1 MIDSTDHHTAR
12 PRRRATSVKIG
23 AAAAALAIAATF
35 AAMALA
41 SSSTS
46 IDSASNSSLGE
57 HILVNSSG
65 RTLYELSPETT
76 SHLLCKSSEC
86 LKFWPPLTASSAK
99 DVKLGSGV
107 HGKVGI
113 LHRSGGTSQVTLNGH
128 PLYFFSEDKGRGEA
142 NGQNLQSFGGT
153 WHVLTG
159 SGSPS
164 SKAAGKTNAPAAA
177 APAAPTGSTGSSA
190 PAGSSAPSSS
200 GSEGSGGWSY

>member
-1 MIDSTDHHTAR
+1 MIDSTDHHATP
-12 PRRRATSVKIG
+12 PRRRATIVKIG
-23 AAAAALAIAATF
+23 ASVAALALAATF

-57 HILVNSSG
+57 HILVGSSG
-65 RTLYELSPETT
+65 RTLYVLSPETT

-107 HGKVGI
+107 HGAVGI

-128 PLYFFSEDKGRGEA
+128 PLYYFAGDSGRDEVG
-142 NGQNLQSFGGT
+142 GQNFKSFGGT
-153 WHVLTG
+153 WHVLSD
-159 SGSPS
+159 SGQPS
-164 SKAAGKTNAPAAA
+164 SKAASSSKAP
-177 APAAPTGSTGSSA
+177 SA
-190 PAGSSAPSSS
+190 PAPSSS
-200 GSEGSGGWSY
+200 ESSGSYGY